1 MTHLFVCGMLWLQQS
16 PKNKVPV
23 RMRHIQICFRGTNI
37 LSMRFF
43 CAPCA
48 AMRVVVCLSNTHAR
62 RSSGMAYSLIM
73 TGRGHC
79 SAHE

>member
-1 MTHLFVCGMLWLQQS
+1 MLWLQQS
-16 PKNKVPV
+16 PRNKPPV
-23 RMRHIQICFRGTNI
+23 RLRHVCSCILGTNI

-48 AMRVVVCLSNTHAR
+48 AMRVVVCLSHTHAK